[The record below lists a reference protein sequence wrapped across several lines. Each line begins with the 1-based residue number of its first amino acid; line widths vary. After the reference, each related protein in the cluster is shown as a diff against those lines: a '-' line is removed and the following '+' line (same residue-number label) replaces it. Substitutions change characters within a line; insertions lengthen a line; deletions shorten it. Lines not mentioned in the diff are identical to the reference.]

1 MGRVR
6 IEFLC
11 NLVVCITIYKCNN
24 VHTLVCLFEEVFLFF
39 SVETGIQIMVEADPL
54 MLFVLIR
61 RTSGPTRRSSKG
73 GWTEE
78 EDNLLTAAVKKHN
91 GKNWKKIAE
100 HFSGR
105 TDVQCLHRWQKV
117 LNPELVKGP
126 WTKEEDDCIMEM
138 VQMHGCK
145 SWSVI
150 AKRLPGRIGKQCR
163 ERWHNHLDPAIKK
176 DAWTEEEESLLTYYH
191 QRYGNKWA
199 EIARFLPGRTDNA
212 IKNHW
217 NSSLKKKLD
226 ARSPHGFT
234 QSINTTTFEANCY
247 EGKLDL
253 CRVKAAANVYED
265 SCTATIYGTETCST
279 ELALGNTPGN
289 SYRSEIRLNRPSRM
303 LFDEQDAPLGADL
316 QLSSTATAGS
326 RLNFPSTN
334 YKATPLTMLALES
347 PKRPRSGSKTVD
359 QVFRSLD
366 KPFLS
371 LGMSD
376 FSGDDAQGKKK
387 NRINGISTD
396 SEGTSYGNLCYE
408 PPGLRISETGQLYGV
423 NYVENNDAQTNSPL
437 YLSTPPS
444 HVYTPTSTGSPESIL
459 RNSAMSFS
467 MPSIIRKKSSS
478 KLRNSAEK
486 GMGMQDFRKAETS
499 AAHKPVERC
508 LELSFDLEADVG
520 AVKRGASVATPG
532 EVVGLKTMSI
542 S

>member
-265 SCTATIYGTETCST
+265 SCTATIY
-279 ELALGNTPGN
+279 
-289 SYRSEIRLNRPSRM
+289 
-303 LFDEQDAPLGADL
+303 DL